1 MKADQ
6 SEGLQTS
13 KGLET
18 LTNKSEVYKANQS
31 EENTNKTW
39 SEESL

>member
-6 SEGLQTS
+6 S

-18 LTNKSEVYKANQS
+18 LTNKSEVYKAVQS
-31 EENTNKTW
+31 EDLGNMIQTITEDL
-39 SEESL
+39 SEAKH

>member
-6 SEGLQTS
+6 S

-18 LTNKSEVYKANQS
+18 LTNKSEVYKADQS
-31 EENTNKTW
+31 EDVRNMM
-39 SEESL
+39 S